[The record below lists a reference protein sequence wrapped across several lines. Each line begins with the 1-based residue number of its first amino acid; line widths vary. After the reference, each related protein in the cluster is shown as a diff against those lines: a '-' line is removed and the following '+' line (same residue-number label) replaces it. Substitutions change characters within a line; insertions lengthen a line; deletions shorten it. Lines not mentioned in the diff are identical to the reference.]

1 MDSSSSSS
9 AREFDLL
16 IYGATGYTGKRVV
29 AHAVAKYPALKIA
42 ISGRTEAKL
51 LQVADELGLPAHSSV
66 VVAPLED
73 DGSGTNPTLIEAVG
87 RARVV
92 LACAGPYR
100 QCGMPL
106 VRAAVEAGTDYL
118 DLCGEPQFFD
128 DALVECEEEAR
139 SKNVLIVSACAFD
152 CVPAELSAAL
162 VAREVK
168 KRYGADGGE
177 EGGSAGVVSGIE
189 ICHTFGGVAKAN
201 ATTFHAAV
209 DGFNAASKGEL
220 KKSRAKV
227 MNKFDVQKA
236 PRRPAEWPK
245 VPSTPG
251 NLPAYHEPSGMYALK
266 FPGADAAAVLA
277 SWRYQRIRDPEK
289 HASVPQPRLS
299 VCFACPDKWSA
310 AKVLGFGAVFSV
322 LAKFKTG
329 CDILHGNPELFTNGT
344 FTEGGPSDEEL
355 EKGYFKTYSA
365 AYGRT
370 EEECVRATCEGP
382 EPGYVATPRMLVAL
396 AMTVLNHRDKL
407 SFSGGVT
414 PPGAL
419 FGSCSEA
426 YDKLRESGIVFTV
439 SS

>member
-1 MDSSSSSS
+1 MAESRD
-9 AREFDLL
+9 FDLL
-16 IYGATGYTGKRVV
+16 IYGATGYTGKRVA
-29 AHAVAKYPALKIA
+29 AHAIEKYPTLKIG
-42 ISGRTEAKL
+42 IGGRTEAKL
-51 LQVADELGLPAHSSV
+51 LKVANDLGLPHSSV

-73 DGSGTNPTLIEAVG
+73 DGSGTNATLVEAVG

-106 VRAAVEAGTDYL
+106 VRAAVKAKTDYL

-128 DALVECEEEAR
+128 DALVECDEEAR
-139 SKNVLIVSACAFD
+139 SNNVLIVSACAFD

-162 VAREVK
+162 VAREVR
-168 KRYGADGGE
+168 KRYGTDGGE
-177 EGGSAGVVSGIE
+177 EGGSSGVVSGIE

-209 DGFNAASKGEL
+209 DGFNAASNGEL
-220 KKSRAKV
+220 KKSRDKV
-227 MNKFDVQKA
+227 MSKFSVPKA
-236 PRRPAEWPK
+236 PKRPAEWPK
-245 VPSTPG
+245 VPPTPG
-251 NLPAYHEPSGMYALK
+251 NLPAYHDPSGMYALK

-289 HASVPQPRLS
+289 YAGVPQPRLS
-299 VCFACPDKWSA
+299 VCFACPDKVSA
-310 AKVLGFGAVFSV
+310 AKVLGFGAVFTV
-322 LAKFKTG
+322 LAKFKAG
-329 CDILHGNPELFTNGT
+329 CSLLHGHPELFTNGT

-365 AYGRT
+365 GYGKS
-370 EEECVRATCEGP
+370 EDECVRATCSGP
-382 EPGYVATPRMLVAL
+382 EPGYVATPRMPVAL

-414 PPGAL
+414 LPGAL
-419 FGSCSEA
+419 FGDCSEA
-426 YDKLRESGIVFTV
+426 YDMLRESGIEFKV
-439 SS
+439 SST

>member
-1 MDSSSSSS
+1 MATS
-9 AREFDLL
+9 REFDLL
-16 IYGATGYTGKRVV
+16 IYGATGYTGKRVA
-29 AHAVAKYPALKIA
+29 AHAIGKHPALKIA
-42 ISGRTEAKL
+42 IGGRTESKL
-51 LQVADELGLPAHSSV
+51 TKVANDLGLPHSSV

-73 DGSGTNPTLIEAVG
+73 DGSGTNPALVEAVG
-87 RARVV
+87 RARIV

-106 VRAAVEAGTDYL
+106 VRAAVKARTDYL

-139 SKNVLIVSACAFD
+139 SNNVLIVSACAFD
-152 CVPAELSAAL
+152 CVPSELSAAL
-162 VAREVK
+162 VAREVR
-168 KRYGADGGE
+168 KRYGTDGGE
-177 EGGSAGVVSGIE
+177 DGGSSGVVSGIE

-209 DGFNAASKGEL
+209 DGFNAAANGEL
-220 KKSRAKV
+220 RKSRDKV
-227 MNKFDVQKA
+227 MSKFTVAKA
-236 PRRPAEWPK
+236 PKRPAEWPK
-245 VPSTPG
+245 VPPMPG

-289 HASVPQPRLS
+289 YADVPQPRLS
-299 VCFACPDKWSA
+299 VCFACPDKISA
-310 AKVLGFGAVFSV
+310 AKVLGFGAVFTV
-322 LAKFKTG
+322 LAKFKAG
-329 CDILHGNPELFTNGT
+329 CSLLHGHPELFTNGT

-365 AYGRT
+365 GYGKS
-370 EEECVRATCEGP
+370 EDECVLATCSGP

-407 SFSGGVT
+407 PFSGGVT
-414 PPGAL
+414 LPGAI
-419 FGSCSEA
+419 FGDCSEA
-426 YDKLRESGIVFTV
+426 YDMLRESGIEFEV

>member
-1 MDSSSSSS
+1 MAESRD
-9 AREFDLL
+9 FDLL
-16 IYGATGYTGKRVV
+16 IYGATGYTGKRVA
-29 AHAVAKYPALKIA
+29 AHAIEKYPTLKIG
-42 ISGRTEAKL
+42 IGGRTEAKL
-51 LQVADELGLPAHSSV
+51 LEVANDLGLPHSSS

-73 DGSGTNPTLIEAVG
+73 DGSGTNATLVEAVG

-106 VRAAVEAGTDYL
+106 VRAAVKAKTDYL

-139 SKNVLIVSACAFD
+139 SNNVLIVSACAFD

-162 VAREVK
+162 VAREVR
-168 KRYGADGGE
+168 KRYGTDGGE
-177 EGGSAGVVSGIE
+177 EGGSSGVVSGIE

-209 DGFNAASKGEL
+209 DGFNAASNGEL
-220 KKSRAKV
+220 KKSRDKV
-227 MNKFDVQKA
+227 MAKFSVPKA
-236 PRRPAEWPK
+236 PKRPAVWPK
-245 VPSTPG
+245 VPPTPG
-251 NLPAYHEPSGMYALK
+251 NLPAYHKPSGMYALK

-289 HASVPQPRLS
+289 YASIPQPRLS
-299 VCFACPDKWSA
+299 VCFACPDKVSA
-310 AKVLGFGAVFSV
+310 AKVLSFGAVFTV
-322 LAKFKTG
+322 LAKFKAG
-329 CDILHGNPELFTNGT
+329 CSLLHGHPELFTNGT

-365 AYGRT
+365 GYGKS
-370 EEECVRATCEGP
+370 EDECVRATCSGP

-407 SFSGGVT
+407 PFSGGVT
-414 PPGAL
+414 LPGAI
-419 FGSCSEA
+419 FGDCSEA
-426 YDKLRESGIVFTV
+426 YDMLRESGIEFEV

>member
-1 MDSSSSSS
+1 
-9 AREFDLL
+9 
-16 IYGATGYTGKRVV
+16 
-29 AHAVAKYPALKIA
+29 
-42 ISGRTEAKL
+42 
-51 LQVADELGLPAHSSV
+51 
-66 VVAPLED
+66 
-73 DGSGTNPTLIEAVG
+73 
-87 RARVV
+87 
-92 LACAGPYR
+92 
-100 QCGMPL
+100 MPL
-106 VRAAVEAGTDYL
+106 VRAAVASNTDYL

-209 DGFNAASKGEL
+209 DGFNAASNGEL

-236 PRRPAEWPK
+236 SRRPAEWPK

-251 NLPAYHEPSGMYALK
+251 NLPAYHDPSGMYALK

-289 HASVPQPRLS
+289 HVGVPQPRLS

-426 YDKLRESGIVFTV
+426 YDNLRESGIKFTI